1 MASNPAPNRAGR
13 RLGER
18 PLLHRLIGLETEYA
32 TMVKLTGS
40 ESELPSRQTV
50 YTAIC
55 EAIARRQPTAPGRF
69 DATQRFLASGGA
81 ITAETHATENDL
93 PGGLIE
99 GATPEVRSPQALLV
113 CQRAQD
119 RMLQRAAKDCG
130 LDAEVR
136 ILKNSCDRFERTY
149 GCQENYQADVAQ
161 GLTLGLYRAGILAML
176 PLQMLCWVS
185 CHAVIY
191 LAVLILG
198 LLRIMSALLRLR
210 WPDVEWLLR
219 PPPRWG
225 LGLVVGL
232 VRTLRIPLV
241 IWLSFW
247 TRWFAFRR
255 QRKYLTAFLV
265 SRLVLTGSGHLDGR
279 GKYWLSAK
287 AMAIDTHTAMGSYRG
302 ERPIFVFR
310 HWLEQLCGPTL
321 FSPTAICQLLGK
333 QQRLQIGLSDSNIA
347 DMAEYLK
354 VGTTSLMLD
363 MIEAGQVRDLPVL
376 LRPVPSL
383 HRIASDWNLVSR
395 VPTSLGPLSALE
407 LQAKFLN
414 ACHRFVASRGE
425 PVPAEVEVVLERWEE
440 ALAAAQAFRSRVDDV
455 QPAIGKIDWLT
466 KRWMLDQMSPD
477 APWAVRKKVDLRY
490 HELSSEGYFERVIHA
505 VPTTILTSEDSIE
518 RAGRMPPG
526 NTRAGRR
533 GHLIREFFDGDQPIR
548 VSWTHVVIGQ
558 GRSRRVVS
566 LD

>member
-1 MASNPAPNRAGR
+1 MVSNSVDASPLHPLARP
-13 RLGER
+13 
-18 PLLHRLIGLETEYA
+18 PLLNRLIGLETEYA
-32 TMVKLTGS
+32 TLVKPSDG
-40 ESELPSRQTV
+40 ESELPSRLTV
-50 YTAIC
+50 YQAIC
-55 EAIARRQPTAPGRF
+55 DAIAQRQPTAPGRF

-81 ITAETHATENDL
+81 ITSESHALHGDL

-99 GATPEVRSPQALLV
+99 GATPEVRSPQTLLV

-119 RMLQRAAKDCG
+119 RMLQQAADECG
-130 LDAEVR
+130 LPADVR

-149 GCQENYQADVAQ
+149 GCQENYEAPVAE
-161 GLTLGLYRAGILAML
+161 GLALGLYRAGLLAML
-176 PLQMLCWVS
+176 PLQIFCTVS
-185 CHAVIY
+185 CHVVIY
-191 LAVLILG
+191 LAVLLLG
-198 LLRIMSALLRLR
+198 VLRIGGALLRRR
-210 WPDVEWLLR
+210 WPNMEWLLR

-225 LGLVVGL
+225 LNLVVGV
-232 VRTLRIPLV
+232 VRMLRIPLV
-241 IWLSFW
+241 VWLSLLA
-247 TRWFAFRR
+247 RWFAFRK

-265 SRLVLTGSGHLDGR
+265 SRLVITGSGHLDGR

-287 AMAIDTHTAMGSYRG
+287 AMAIDSHTAMGSYRG

-310 HWLEQLCGPTL
+310 HWLELLCGATL
-321 FSPTAICQLLGK
+321 FSPAAICQLLQK
-333 QQRLQIGLSDSNIA
+333 HQRLQIGLSDSNIA

-354 VGTTSLMLD
+354 VGTTSLVLD
-363 MIEAGQVRDLPVL
+363 MIEAGHVQDLPVL
-376 LRPVPSL
+376 YRPVSSL

-407 LQAKFLN
+407 IQLGFLN
-414 ACHRFVASRGE
+414 ACRRFVANRGGD
-425 PVPAEVEVVLERWEE
+425 VSAEAAVVLQRWEDT
-440 ALAAAQAFRSRVDDV
+440 LDAAQAFRADADDV

-490 HELSSEGYFERVIHA
+490 HELSADGYFERVSAA
-505 VPTTILTSEDSIE
+505 VPTTILTSEVSIE
-518 RAGRMPPG
+518 RAGRMPPD

-558 GRSRRVVS
+558 GRSRRVVA